1 MKVGTGTDMPP
12 LGGAGGSKPASSSR
26 SSAPAASSGPARA
39 PEGVPVSVSSLARA
53 LDGAMGADPDVNLE
67 HVAAVKDAIAKGT
80 YVVNAHAIAD
90 RLLETA
96 VDDVTAQNGQS
107 RPR

>member
-1 MKVGTGTDMPP
+1 
-12 LGGAGGSKPASSSR
+12 
-26 SSAPAASSGPARA
+26 
-39 PEGVPVSVSSLARA
+39 
-53 LDGAMGADPDVNLE
+53 MGADPDVNLE